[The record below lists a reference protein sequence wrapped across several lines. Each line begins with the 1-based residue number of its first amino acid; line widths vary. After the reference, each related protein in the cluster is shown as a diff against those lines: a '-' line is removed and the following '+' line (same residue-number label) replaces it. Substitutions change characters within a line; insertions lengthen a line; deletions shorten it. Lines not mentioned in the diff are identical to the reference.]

1 MNLHGILKR
10 HPADSSQKERIAS
23 PVEGDFSSLA
33 LSGDGSSSTNTAPSL
48 RLETEPSTGTS
59 SEVTTLAGDASISS
73 APAATSSKASNTHSN
88 KFQRRV
94 GFNTFASG
102 VALEGR
108 PTVTGGG
115 TGVCVLFEE
124 AKERFRG

>member
-1 MNLHGILKR
+1 MNLQGILKR
-10 HPADSSQKERIAS
+10 HPADSTQKERIAS

-33 LSGDGSSSTNTAPSL
+33 LSGDGSSSTHTAPSL

-59 SEVTTLAGDASISS
+59 SEVTTLAGDASIAS
-73 APAATSSKASNTHSN
+73 APAAMSKTSNN

-115 TGVCVLFEE
+115 TGMCVLLEE
-124 AKERFRG
+124 KRDGPEGFRD